1 MSLLTLMPTTPVAA
15 DTPDTAD
22 TGAVDICRVIIATQ
36 HPDDKLGSCIGFQS
50 LNFRDN
56 YIGLVPHLCEYV
68 ETHSPDVFDSTYD
81 SYSDCVTD
89 GASAFF

>member
-1 MSLLTLMPTTPVAA
+1 
-15 DTPDTAD
+15 
-22 TGAVDICRVIIATQ
+22 
-36 HPDDKLGSCIGFQS
+36 